1 MKFRNIPKNIQ
12 YRALPADLKGLNEK
26 KNDLITRAESILN
39 DAETNKRE
47 LTDAEAQELAEI
59 RDDVRKIKEALKI
72 AEELHE
78 EKKELKEE
86 GDALGVDGRACGDDK
101 KREAEQKAK
110 EEAEVRAFDNY
121 LRGVVAHKR
130 AGDVDL
136 TKGANGAVIPTTIAN
151 KIISKVYNICPILE
165 RSTKYNVKGKLQIPY
180 YDEDTNSITVSYAN
194 EFEELTSSVG
204 SFDSIELDG
213 FLAGALTLVSRS
225 LINNSD
231 FNLVDFV
238 VEKMAYAI
246 KRFIEHELLKGTSG
260 KVTGLSTLTNV
271 VTAGATTAITA
282 DEVVQLHDSI
292 KDDFQQNAIWIMSS
306 ATRTAL
312 RTLKSTTGY
321 YLLNDDM
328 TSPYGTTLLG
338 KPVYVSDNMDDMGA
352 GKTAIYYGDMR
363 GLATK
368 FSEDMEIEV
377 LREKYATQHAVG
389 VVGWLEFDSKVE
401 DNQKIA
407 KLVMASGN

>member
-1 MKFRNIPKNIQ
+1 MNFK
-12 YRALPADLKGLNEK
+12 ALMEK
-26 KNDLITRAESILN
+26 KNDLIVRAEAILN

-86 GDALGVDGRACGDDK
+86 GEALDGRACGDDK

-110 EEAEVRAFDNY
+110 EEADYRAFDAY
-121 LRGVVAHKR
+121 LRNRVVNQRDA
-130 AGDVDL
+130 VEL

-165 RSTKYNVKGKLQIPY
+165 RSTKYNVKGKLVVPY
-180 YDEDTNSITVSYAN
+180 YDEDTNSITVSYAT

-204 SFDSIELDG
+204 AFDKIELDG

-246 KRFIEHELLKGTSG
+246 KRFIEHELLVGTSG
-260 KVTGLSTLTNV
+260 KVTGLSTLTNGI
-271 VTAGATTAITA
+271 TAGATTAITA
-282 DEVVQLHDSI
+282 DEVVRLHDAI
-292 KDDFQQNAIWIMSS
+292 KDDFQANAIWIMSP

-321 YLLNDDM
+321 YLLNDDLSTPFG
-328 TSPYGTTLLG
+328 TSLLG
-338 KPVYVSDNMDDMGA
+338 KPVYVSDNMPDMGA
-352 GKTAIYYGDMR
+352 GNVAIYYGDMR

-368 FSEDMEIEV
+368 FSENMEIEV

-407 KLVMASGN
+407 KLTMASN

>member
-1 MKFRNIPKNIQ
+1 MKFKTIRENLH
-12 YRALPADLKGLNEK
+12 YRAFDVKGMNER
-26 KNDLITRAESILN
+26 KNDLITRAESIVN
-39 DAETNKRE
+39 GAQAEKRE
-47 LTDAEAQELAEI
+47 LTDDEAQELAEI

-72 AEELHE
+72 ADELHE

-86 GDALGVDGRACGDDK
+86 GEMLGDRACGEDK

-110 EEAEVRAFDNY
+110 EEAEVRAFDAY
-121 LRGVVAHKR
+121 LRNRVEHQRDAVN
-130 AGDVDL
+130 L
-136 TKGANGAVIPTTIAN
+136 TKGENGAVIPTTIAN
-151 KIISKVYNICPILE
+151 KIIAKVYNICPILE
-165 RSTKYNVKGKLQIPY
+165 RSTKYNVKGKLVVPY
-180 YDEDTNSITVSYAN
+180 YDEDTSSITVSYAT
-194 EFEELTSSVG
+194 EFEDLTSSVG
-204 SFDSIELDG
+204 AFDKIELDG

-238 VEKMAYAI
+238 IERMAYAI
-246 KRFIEHELLKGTSG
+246 KRFIEHELLVGTEG
-260 KVTGLSTLTNV
+260 KVTGLSTLTNGI
-271 VTAGATTAITA
+271 TAGATSAITA
-282 DEVVQLHDSI
+282 DEVVRLHDAI
-292 KDDFQQNAIWIMSS
+292 KDDFQANAIWIMSP

-321 YLLNDDM
+321 YLLNDDIS
-328 TSPYGTTLLG
+328 SPFGATLLG
-338 KPVYVSDNMDDMGA
+338 KPVYVSDNMPDMGA
-352 GKTAIYYGDMR
+352 GNVAIYYGDMR

-368 FSEDMEIEV
+368 FSENLEIEV

-407 KLVMASGN
+407 KLTMKAN

>member
-1 MKFRNIPKNIQ
+1 MKKVRNIPQNLH
-12 YRALPADLKGLNEK
+12 YRALPNVKGLEEK
-26 KNDLITRAESILN
+26 KNDLIVRAEEILN
-39 DAETNKRE
+39 DAQGAKRE

-86 GDALGVDGRACGDDK
+86 GEALDGRACGGDDK

-110 EEAEVRAFDNY
+110 EEAEVRAFDAY
-121 LRGVVAHKR
+121 LRGRVMHQR
-130 AGDVDL
+130 GDAVEL

-165 RSTKYNVKGKLQIPY
+165 RSTKYNVKGKLVVPY
-180 YDEDTNSITVSYAN
+180 YDEDTSSITVSYAN
-194 EFEELTSSVG
+194 EFEDLTSSVG
-204 SFDSIELDG
+204 AFDKIELDG

-246 KRFIEHELLKGTSG
+246 KRFIEHELLIGTSG
-260 KVTGLSTLTNV
+260 KVTGLSTLTNGI
-271 VTAGATTAITA
+271 TAGSATAITA
-282 DEVVQLHDSI
+282 DEVVQLHDKI
-292 KDDFQQNAIWIMSS
+292 KDDFQGNAIWIMSP

-321 YLLNDDM
+321 YLLNDDLS
-328 TSPYGTTLLG
+328 SPFGSTLLG
-338 KPVYVSDNMDDMGA
+338 KPVYVSDNMPDMGA
-352 GKTAIYYGDMR
+352 GNVAIYYGDMR

-368 FSEDMEIEV
+368 FSENMEIEV

-407 KLVMASGN
+407 KLTMKAN